1 MVQFWTWT
9 PSKEIS
15 KDSSSKLNPK
25 FDTTRVKVAMGANST
40 SLSIPNKIKILG
52 KDSDS
57 GEINTKRILNFG
69 SIKIWTKAQFQV
81 DKMPPM
87 VSVHWWPQE
96 QHNSTL
102 LIWRSGDLEPK
113 RISKIIKSIGKA
125 DNFSTIFLI

>member
-1 MVQFWTWT
+1 
-9 PSKEIS
+9 
-15 KDSSSKLNPK
+15 
-25 FDTTRVKVAMGANST
+25 MGANST

-52 KDSDS
+52 KDSGS